1 MPLDSRDDLKLTPLH
16 QACSKGHLDTA
27 IALIEKGASN
37 ELLTDQNM
45 TPTEMFGL
53 IIEGDDIDVSY
64 KTRPQNVKGV
74 KKF

>member
-1 MPLDSRDDLKLTPLH
+1 
-16 QACSKGHLDTA
+16 
-27 IALIEKGASN
+27 
-37 ELLTDQNM
+37 M
-45 TPTEMFGL
+45 TPTEIFGL